1 MADAVIK
8 RRLKSLR
15 ERTAERQ
22 TKVAEAR
29 ERKATRGAQ
38 LVADLELSSALGIP
52 VALLATLRKEPLV
65 LPMAAYYAG
74 EAEREARRA
83 EFYAH
88 CALAFGFRGWIF
100 DNPTVQMAVGIGYG
114 GKGHSVRVIDQEQ
127 AAAINILAAPFEWLM
142 ATGKIESKLD
152 TPGTGLLRYTAGL
165 RYRDD
170 MEGAGLGL
178 RAQSYEG
185 ASGGGQPNRPPSDF
199 RMDCIGAIA
208 NLRRINDY
216 QLLEAVVWRDEWV
229 WREKL
234 KGPLPEERKG
244 KKFRRQRQA
253 RAKALKELQ
262 RRMTRNILKVHRA
275 LDQAARYYGLMNEA
289 EYEKRWVKKRQA

>member
-1 MADAVIK
+1 MADTIIT

-15 ERTAERQ
+15 EREAGRQAKTAEAKQ
-22 TKVAEAR
+22 
-29 ERKATRGAQ
+29 RKAARDAQ
-38 LVADLELSSALGIP
+38 LVADMAEAALAGTSLFL
-52 VALLATLRKEPLV
+52 VAATRRGPLV

-74 EAEREARRA
+74 EPEREARRA

-100 DNPTVQMAVGIGYG
+100 DNPTVQMAVGVGYG

-142 ATGKIESKLD
+142 ATGKIESRLD
-152 TPGTGLLRYTAGL
+152 TPGAGLLRYTAGL

-170 MEGAGLGL
+170 MEGAGVGI

-199 RMDCIGAIA
+199 RMDCIASIA
-208 NLRRINDY
+208 ELRGIPDY
-216 QLLEAVVWRDEWV
+216 KVLEAVVWNDDWI
-229 WREKL
+229 WRQKL
-234 KGPLPEERKG
+234 NGPLPEG
-244 KKFRRQRQA
+244 KPGKQHRRQRQA
-253 RAKALKELQ
+253 RAKAMKELQ

-275 LDQAARYYGLMNEA
+275 LDQAARYYGLMNAA
-289 EYEKRWVKKRQA
+289 EYEKRWAKRK